1 MPIKVLP
8 PELANKIAAGEVVER
23 PASVVKELVENS
35 LDAMASQV
43 TVEIQ
48 GGGVQEI
55 RVTDDGQG
63 IPAEQLELAFQRHA
77 TSKLDGSDQ
86 LEAVGTLGFR
96 GEALPSIAAVSKMTM
111 TTRTSGA
118 DAACTAQL
126 EWGAVQ
132 RLSSVGAAVGTSVR
146 VADLF
151 GNLPARRKF
160 LKSNATETGRVQELV
175 SRYALAYPQVRF
187 LLNNDGRKALQTPG
201 SGNPRDAL
209 VAVYGAEAAGQML
222 ELDGKDPE
230 SGYEVEGFVGPPGL
244 NRANRTHMSF
254 FVNHRWIQSRML
266 SFAVEEAYHGL
277 LPERRYPLAVINLS
291 IPFDEVDVNFHPSKR
306 EVRFHQE
313 GKAFS
318 TVQRAVRAVL
328 VADSPVPQMA
338 PPTGN
343 PWGAAASTAGRAT
356 GPSFFPPSPFA
367 GSGGQPGPAAPAGQA
382 SGWGNTGPRPSAG
395 SLRVVGQVKLTY
407 IVAESPEGML
417 LVDQHAAHERVVFDR
432 LVRDWEGRTP
442 QSQTLLDPAAV
453 DLTPAQME
461 ILKRHAELLAA
472 YGFILEPF
480 GDNSYVVRGVPAVL
494 VDKRPQPPTEALVD
508 VLDMVGFEGLLRRQ
522 DDVVAAS
529 IACHSAIRAGKSL
542 IEAEMQALLEQ
553 LEGADNPHT
562 CPHGRPTMVH
572 FSSYQMEREFGRR

>member
-277 LPERRYPLAVINLS
+277 LPERRYPLAAINLS

-356 GPSFFPPSPFA
+356 GPSFFPPSPFG
-367 GSGGQPGPAAPAGQA
+367 GSRGQPGPAAPAGQA